1 MAENKSTPR
10 KPNLLQRRVSGAVKP
25 RESYQEDDTPT
36 VEKSINTGTQDENNK
51 LVATSKRKLDNQKKS
66 IKVGSETYKDL
77 ATIKSMEKLKFDYE
91 IIQLLVDEHIQ
102 GLSDSDSRRYTLLRE
117 NL

>member
-36 VEKSINTGTQDENNK
+36 VKKSIITDSQSGNAK
-51 LVATSKRKLDNQKKS
+51 PATSRKRKLDNQKKS
-66 IKVGSETYKDL
+66 IKVGAETYKDL
-77 ATIKSMEKLKFDYE
+77 STLKSMEKLKFDYE

-102 GLSDSDSRRYTLLRE
+102 NLSESDSRRYTLLRE